1 MIQRFKRGYTM
12 ARQFGRGHAFAA
24 LMGLS
29 YMVFRRTPSYKVYWE
44 SK

>member
-1 MIQRFKRGYTM
+1 MINRLKRGYAM

-29 YMVFRRTPSYKVYWE
+29 YMVFRRTPSYKVHWDL
-44 SK
+44 K